1 MNFSTGY
8 TISKIILTLWLQA
21 MCPQILTYYLAM
33 YVAILYNNYA
43 QYYVDQQL
51 DYSVAIYSYLTIAST
66 SPYKVYN

>member
-1 MNFSTGY
+1 
-8 TISKIILTLWLQA
+8 
-21 MCPQILTYYLAM
+21 M

-51 DYSVAIYSYLTIAST
+51 DYSVAIYSYLTIALTSY

>member
-1 MNFSTGY
+1 
-8 TISKIILTLWLQA
+8 
-21 MCPQILTYYLAM
+21 MCPQLLTYYLAKH
-33 YVAILYNNYA
+33 VAILYNNYA